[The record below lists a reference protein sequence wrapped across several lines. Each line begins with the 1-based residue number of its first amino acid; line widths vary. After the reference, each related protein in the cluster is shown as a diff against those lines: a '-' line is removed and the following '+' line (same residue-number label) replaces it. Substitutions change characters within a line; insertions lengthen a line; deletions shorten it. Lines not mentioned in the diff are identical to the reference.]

1 MGNHLAWE
9 EKYRSVFRLD
19 VYGYFRFYLPPSS
32 CDTLNKSLHVSN
44 CQSQFS
50 SAAQSCPT
58 LCDPMDCSMPGF
70 PVYHQLPELAQT
82 HVHRVGDTIQPSHP
96 LLSSSPPAFSLIHHQ
111 GLFESQ
117 FFASGGQRIG
127 VSAPASVLPMNIQD

>member
-82 HVHRVGDTIQPSHP
+82 MSIELVIPSNHLILCCP
-96 LLSSSPPAFSLIHHQ
+96 LLLLPSVFPSIRVFSN
-111 GLFESQ
+111 E
-117 FFASGGQRIG
+117 
-127 VSAPASVLPMNIQD
+127 SVLHINKTAS